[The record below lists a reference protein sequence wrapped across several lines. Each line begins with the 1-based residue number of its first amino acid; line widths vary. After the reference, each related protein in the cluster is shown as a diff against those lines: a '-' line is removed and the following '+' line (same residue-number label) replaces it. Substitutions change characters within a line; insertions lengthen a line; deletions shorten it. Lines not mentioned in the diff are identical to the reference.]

1 MGELLALLNAVFMGT
16 ANVCAR
22 KGMNEGK
29 IDKFSGL
36 FLTLVVNNILNVV
49 FLLTFG
55 FGQGKVTFNLPGLA
69 YNILAGIS
77 NSFTGRWTLFCSIAY
92 IGASRAGILKIVTP
106 LFAIL
111 GGVLLL
117 NEKPSSQ
124 AWLGILIIL
133 SGVAFIS
140 IETSK
145 TKGQLAVTAASASET
160 NTKKSNKSSLPVKG
174 IILGLLASL
183 FFAGGNIC
191 RKLGVLYI
199 PNPFL
204 SVTLGSF
211 AALISAGLIL
221 LACGKGKELLIALKN
236 INKSYLLAG
245 IFTSLALYCL
255 FGSLQLIPISITS
268 SIGASEALF
277 TILASRVLLGNKE
290 VLNWRVVTGALIVVS
305 GVILLILM

>member
-1 MGELLALLNAVFMGT
+1 M
-16 ANVCAR
+16 
-22 KGMNEGK
+22 
-29 IDKFSGL
+29 
-36 FLTLVVNNILNVV
+36 
-49 FLLTFG
+49 
-55 FGQGKVTFNLPGLA
+55 
-69 YNILAGIS
+69 
-77 NSFTGRWTLFCSIAY
+77 
-92 IGASRAGILKIVTP
+92 
-106 LFAIL
+106 
-111 GGVLLL
+111 
-117 NEKPSSQ
+117 
-124 AWLGILIIL
+124 
-133 SGVAFIS
+133 
-140 IETSK
+140 
-145 TKGQLAVTAASASET
+145 
-160 NTKKSNKSSLPVKG
+160 
-174 IILGLLASL
+174 GLLASL